1 MSNIDNV
8 ISDTNND
15 IDYKIK
21 YKIAPTPDDK
31 KKLQQRIKH
40 LTKEQHLYLFN
51 EIIKELDIYTVTENG
66 IYFDLN
72 DLDCE
77 IFWKLQYQVNLNFDC
92 INRKKY
98 FSQLNQL
105 EQNSISSNIVDNND
119 HIISHL
125 SKNIFD
131 HNGDFDIQSNDD
143 ESSCLEQDPRPFSD
157 YDKLRIS
164 ALSKCGYS
172 TYFQGENNSK
182 YTCTTTES
190 KMIEKNIYTDCKK
203 IHTKLNK

>member
-1 MSNIDNV
+1 MNIMDNV

-21 YKIAPTPDDK
+21 NKIAPNHDDK

-40 LTKEQHLYLFN
+40 LTKDQHLYLFN
-51 EIIKELDIYTVTENG
+51 EIIKELDIYTVTDNG

-72 DLDCE
+72 DLDYD

-98 FSQLNQL
+98 FNQL
-105 EQNSISSNIVDNND
+105 EHSAVPSKDGHEYNNL
-119 HIISHL
+119 HVG
-125 SKNIFD
+125 KNICD
-131 HNGDFDIQSNDD
+131 YNGDFDIESNAD
-143 ESSCLEQDPRPFSD
+143 ELSSYQEQEPRPFSD

-172 TYFQGENNSK
+172 TYFQDENSTQCNNSLISD
-182 YTCTTTES
+182 S

-203 IHTKLNK
+203 VHTKLNK

>member
-21 YKIAPTPDDK
+21 HKITPSPDDK

-51 EIIKELDIYTVTENG
+51 EIIKELDIYTVTDNG

-77 IFWKLQYQVNLNFDC
+77 VFWKLQYQVNLNFDC

-98 FSQLNQL
+98 FNQL
-105 EQNSISSNIVDNND
+105 EQNSTSSNIVVDNNE
-119 HIISHL
+119 HNNSYM

-131 HNGDFDIQSNDD
+131 QNGDFDIQSNDD
-143 ESSCLEQDPRPFSD
+143 DSIFNEQEPRPFSD

-172 TYFQGENNSK
+172 TYFQGKNNIKHNYSSVD
-182 YTCTTTES
+182 S
-190 KMIEKNIYTDCKK
+190 KMIEKNVYTDCKK